1 MDTFGNPH
9 RTKRH
14 NEAFVGHIVR
24 QSMRC
29 HEVSRMV
36 LHRQV
41 VFFCW
46 FFSFF
51 FFLRAHVGKV
61 NISLKGLQFENLS
74 EHLLPLEE
82 LGERKFSK

>member
-1 MDTFGNPH
+1 MRCQGWYCTDKWYF
-9 RTKRH
+9 
-14 NEAFVGHIVR
+14 FVG
-24 QSMRC
+24 
-29 HEVSRMV
+29 
-36 LHRQV
+36 
-41 VFFCW
+41 FF
-46 FFSFF
+46 FL

>member
-9 RTKRH
+9 RTKGH
-14 NEAFVGHIVR
+14 NEVFVGHTVR

-41 VFFCW
+41 VILLAFF
-46 FFSFF
+46 FL